1 MEAALGA
8 LCRAGGW
15 SYAAVWRFHP
25 QDPRWAVRVC
35 VFTVRVMVF
44 LFSGKLL
51 CTFEF
56 WELYYVVFFFP
67 CLFVAH

>member
-25 QDPRWAVRVC
+25 HDPR
-35 VFTVRVMVF
+35 
-44 LFSGKLL
+44 
-51 CTFEF
+51 
-56 WELYYVVFFFP
+56 
-67 CLFVAH
+67 